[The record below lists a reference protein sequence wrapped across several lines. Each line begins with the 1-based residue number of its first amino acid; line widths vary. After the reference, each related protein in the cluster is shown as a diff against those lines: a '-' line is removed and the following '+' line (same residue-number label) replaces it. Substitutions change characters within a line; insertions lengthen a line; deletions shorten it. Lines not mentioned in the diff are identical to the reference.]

1 MCIRCM
7 HCLILA
13 VMVIMT
19 VVTVRSEIEKSP
31 TREERKKMYAAEGA
45 AYMSTLNEENV
56 YEAGYGDS
64 D

>member
-1 MCIRCM
+1 MRIKCL
-7 HCLILA
+7 HCLLLA

-19 VVTVRSEIEKSP
+19 VVTVKSEIEKSP

-56 YEAGYGDS
+56 YEAGYEYS